1 NECTDTRWQRPLPG
15 KRAGIQLRI
24 AATEINSLGSCRQPP
39 VGYGT
44 EGFQL
49 RSRACQRFQIV
60 RIVKAK
66 SLIARHGN
74 GNFFAPCFSN
84 LSRRQADSDAGLSKQ
99 TIQIDVILDQTRKPA
114 DESFIKYILLRD
126 RQPAT

>member
-24 AATEINSLGSCRQPP
+24 AATEINSLGSCRQPS
-39 VGYGT
+39 VGYRT
-44 EGFQL
+44 EAFQL
-49 RSRACQRFQIV
+49 RSRASQRFQIV

-84 LSRRQADSDAGLSKQ
+84 SSRRQADSDAGLSKLA
-99 TIQIDVILDQTRKPA
+99 IQSGSNLDPT
-114 DESFIKYILLRD
+114 
-126 RQPAT
+126 